1 MAQQTPPP
9 YISVKGLYV
18 EDPKHVDV
26 AFAGY
31 DGTASPGQLV
41 VDTADYIL
49 YVGNSAGRLN
59 PVCSYGNSNV
69 AAYLPTNTA
78 NVGANNIVATGNV
91 TSGNVATGNIVA
103 TGNVTTGN
111 IIANGNFSS
120 MGGRFIL
127 ISATSWVGDGTTVV
141 LTLATVIPQPV
152 FVVGQPIVI
161 SNCSEGRL
169 NGTFTVTANGPAA
182 NEVTI
187 ANPVLGSGTITG
199 TVVEQYY
206 IGGSITTNGIITA
219 GTFVSDGNA
228 TIGGSVVASGT
239 SSAYLIQ
246 TASLTVSELPVPV
259 VSLTGSRSFVSDATV
274 TTFASIVVGGSTN
287 FVPVYCDGTDWRIG

>member
-9 YISVKGLYV
+9 YLGVNGLYV

-78 NVGANNIVATGNV
+78 NIGA
-91 TSGNVATGNIVA
+91 GNIVA

-127 ISATSWVGDGTTVV
+127 IPATSWIGDGITVV

-161 SNCSEGRL
+161 SGCSEGRL

-206 IGGSITTNGIITA
+206 IGGSITTNGVITS
-219 GTFVSDGNA
+219 GTFVSEGNA

-239 SSAYLIQ
+239 ASAYLIQ
-246 TASLTVSELPVPV
+246 TASLAVSELPVPV
-259 VSLTGSRSFVSDATV
+259 VSLAGSRSFVSDATV

-287 FVPVYCDGTDWRIG
+287 SVPVYCDGTDWRIG